1 MPNRPRRN
9 AAAVASIRMEDSFE
23 DIESNS
29 SVSPTPPSRSP
40 TPVRQKKLK
49 QLPVVKSA
57 QKQRAKQVQKSSVQ
71 KKTHVIATVE
81 RPIRAAAVATY
92 DSGDEDSLTDEMRGR
107 LLPFILNFDDEEQDR
122 IRPGSR
128 SACYLDSDD
137 EKMGVTARLRIVQE
151 EASSSNRKR
160 KKDRREARTTSRKK
174 KAQAPEKAS
183 AKKSRYTPLTIIS
196 TGRGV
201 GSSGKS
207 KTKGKARQPSSYS
220 SSSSS
225 SSSGSENECSFAS
238 DPSVAESVHSFTP
251 PSPSTPP
258 LGPFDRG
265 KLQQSRKKI
274 RANVSEAKTAK
285 TKLSF
290 SSPATTVSK
299 AKSSK
304 SKNKQRKSK
313 QSKSKQSRDK
323 ENFDFDEEESEED
336 EIPARKSYIGNINPP
351 VLKRSA
357 AYLESTETDDS
368 CEGGGDSDDSD
379 VSFANAKHARKR
391 NSQTPKPKTKTK
403 RNIGKSRRR

>member
-1 MPNRPRRN
+1 MKRWSLVYYIPIYTSFTTCHISAAQLRRLNYKKHKSKSRVTPTNRLPHTPLPLPPHPPTRRHHTMPNRPRRN

-29 SVSPTPPSRSP
+29 SVSPTPPSPSP

-57 QKQRAKQVQKSSVQ
+57 QKQRAKQVQKNSVQ
-71 KKTHVIATVE
+71 KKTHVTATVE
-81 RPIRAAAVATY
+81 RPRRAAAVATY

-174 KAQAPEKAS
+174 KAQAPEKAI

-207 KTKGKARQPSSYS
+207 KTKGKVRRLLRQ
-220 SSSSS
+220 
-225 SSSGSENECSFAS
+225 AQ
-238 DPSVAESVHSFTP
+238 
-251 PSPSTPP
+251 
-258 LGPFDRG
+258 
-265 KLQQSRKKI
+265 KQQ
-274 RANVSEAKTAK
+274 
-285 TKLSF
+285 
-290 SSPATTVSK
+290 TTT
-299 AKSSK
+299 
-304 SKNKQRKSK
+304 
-313 QSKSKQSRDK
+313 
-323 ENFDFDEEESEED
+323 
-336 EIPARKSYIGNINPP
+336 
-351 VLKRSA
+351 L
-357 AYLESTETDDS
+357 
-368 CEGGGDSDDSD
+368 
-379 VSFANAKHARKR
+379 
-391 NSQTPKPKTKTK
+391 
-403 RNIGKSRRR
+403 